1 MQNPDTLTSE
11 NARCNQP
18 WFFGIAFGL
27 LTAAYLSTALIS
39 IADLPLLD
47 PDEPRYA
54 GAGRAMAEGGSWLV
68 PEFNGAPRIN
78 KPPLYY
84 WLVAVSD
91 KIAGGAT
98 ETSSRMPSVVMG
110 LFMLW
115 GTIWLGRKVFGA
127 ATGLLAGLVLA
138 STPLF
143 FALSRCC
150 ITDMTLSTFMVGA
163 LACLMLG
170 MTGVAPPKKSSW
182 IAAVLFGLAV
192 LTKATAAFAVVLVV
206 VLQRAM
212 SLPKESRPV
221 AAKWLPWMLA
231 LALLFSAA
239 ALQCGV
245 KAKAFEISKNAKA
258 AATADEVSDDAT
270 LTNVWAK
277 ADGALNKAA
286 LVLVL
291 GSVGILIV
299 MAFRSERLAPALPSM
314 WKWGLLLSIAMGLW
328 WYVMLIGVQGWTQF
342 KNLIDF
348 EIKQRVA
355 GAVHREAMHYY
366 LLLIPAVF
374 FPWSIGL
381 AGSFGTALSTSD
393 GTPPLEH
400 KVNRFLVAWVL
411 GIAFFFS
418 IPGAKLPTYVLAAMP
433 AAALLTARFLIKLN
447 TSIRS
452 VDVRWIRV
460 TMALAGIVAVG
471 LLVAPLV
478 VQYQAKRMSNMVSSA
493 LQPAPTSNAI
503 NFPPMTLWVAAIAG
517 AILLCG
523 SWFVALRGKG
533 HWGGVIIGC
542 TTLGFILVASP
553 QIIDGMKH
561 RSTKQ
566 LSAAISAAVKDSNSI
581 KTFGVADEGLSYYL
595 RRPVTELRWKKPAPG
610 SSGVDKLNELV
621 GDEAAVAMI
630 IEKRFVSRIFG
641 KGVELSEASVKK
653 VLPAN
658 FDFAYADE
666 NVLVLRRRAK

>member
-1 MQNPDTLTSE
+1 MQNPDTLTNE

-27 LTAAYLSTALIS
+27 LTAVYLATALIS

-78 KPPLYY
+78 KPPLFY

-91 KIAGGAT
+91 KLAGGAT
-98 ETSSRMPSVVMG
+98 EVSSRMPSVVMG

-163 LACLMLG
+163 LAWLMLG
-170 MTGVAPPKKSSW
+170 MTGVAPPKKSGW

-192 LTKATAAFAVVLVV
+192 LTKATAAFAVLLVV

-212 SLPKESRPV
+212 SLPKESLPV
-221 AAKWLPWMLA
+221 AARWLPWMLA
-231 LALLFSAA
+231 FALIFSAA
-239 ALQCGV
+239 ALQCSV
-245 KAKAFEISKNAKA
+245 KAKAFEIAKNTKA
-258 AATADEVSDDAT
+258 AASADDGIEDAT
-270 LTNVWAK
+270 LTNTWAK

-286 LVLVL
+286 LVLLL

-299 MAFRSERLAPALPSM
+299 MAFRSERLDPTLPSM
-314 WKWGLLLSIAMGLW
+314 WKWGLLLSISMGLW
-328 WYVMLIGVQGWTQF
+328 WYVMLVGVQGWTQF

-348 EIKQRVA
+348 EIKQRVT

-366 LLLIPAVF
+366 LILIPALF

-381 AGSFGTALSTSD
+381 PGALGTALSTSD
-393 GTPPLEH
+393 DTPPLEQN
-400 KVNRFLVAWVL
+400 VNRFLVAWVL

-433 AAALLTARFLIKLN
+433 AAALLTARFLITLSN
-447 TSIRS
+447 SIRLI
-452 VDVRWIRV
+452 DARWIRV
-460 TMALAGIVAVG
+460 TMVLAGIVTVA
-471 LLVAPLV
+471 LFVAPQIVLRDSKV
-478 VQYQAKRMSNMVSSA
+478 VEISSSIIWA
-493 LQPAPTSNAI
+493 
-503 NFPPMTLWVAAIAG
+503 AAIGAAALIGGAWFYAVRGRGQSAG
-517 AILLCG
+517 IVLGCSTLAAIL
-523 SWFVALRGKG
+523 
-533 HWGGVIIGC
+533 I
-542 TTLGFILVASP
+542 ASP
-553 QIIDGMKH
+553 QIINGMKH
-561 RSTKQ
+561 RSTKH
-566 LSAAISAAVKDSNSI
+566 LSAAISAAVKDSNRI

-595 RRPVTELRWKKPAPG
+595 RRPVMELHWKKPAPDK
-610 SSGVDKLNELV
+610 SGIDKLNELI
-621 GDEAAVAMI
+621 GDDSNVALI
-630 IEKRFVSRIFG
+630 IEKRFVPRIFG
-641 KGVELSEASVKK
+641 KGVELNEANVRKS
-653 VLPAN
+653 LPAN

-666 NVLVLRRRAK
+666 NVLVLRRRTK